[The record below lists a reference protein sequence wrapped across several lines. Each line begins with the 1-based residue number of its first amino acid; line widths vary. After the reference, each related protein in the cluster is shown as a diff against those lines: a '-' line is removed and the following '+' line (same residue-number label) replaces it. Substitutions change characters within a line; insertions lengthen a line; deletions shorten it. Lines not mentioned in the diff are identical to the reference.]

1 MGEKKRK
8 KKEKWVRPRH
18 AVITEAARFVLTPY
32 VVWKYGINFEKF
44 ADQGDRPYLV
54 LYNHQTGFDQ
64 FFVGMCFAGPVYYVA
79 TEDIFS
85 IGWVSR
91 LLQYAVAPIP
101 IKKQTTDL
109 KAVKDCAQVARE
121 GGTIAIAPE
130 GNRTFSGKTEY
141 IKPSIVKMAKLLKMP
156 IAIFRIEGGYGV
168 QPRWSDVVRRGRMKA
183 YVSRV
188 IEPEEYRKLPDEE
201 FFSMLKKE
209 LYVNEAAADQLFL
222 HKKNAEY
229 MERAMYVCPYCGLSE
244 FESHDDVV
252 ECKKCGRR
260 IQYLPSKELKG
271 VDFEFP
277 FRFVNDWYEYQ
288 NNFIRK
294 LDVSPWLE
302 KPMYRDKARLSEV
315 IVYKNKRP
323 ILEDAV
329 VCLYGDRITVEG
341 EGMEMLNFD
350 FSRTEVVTV
359 LGKNKLNIYYGGV
372 IYQIKGD
379 VRFNAVKYVN
389 IFYKFKNTEE
399 GNGDG
404 EFLGL

>member
-1 MGEKKRK
+1 MSK
-8 KKEKWVRPRH
+8 KKKKWIYPRH
-18 AVITEAARFVLTPY
+18 QVVRNLLYLVMYPY
-32 VVWKYGINFEKF
+32 CRLKF
-44 ADQGDRPYLV
+44 GVKIERMKDQQNRPYLI
-54 LYNHQTGFDQ
+54 LLNHQMVFDQ
-64 FFVGMCFAGPVYYVA
+64 FLVGMAFKGPIYYVA

-209 LYVNEAAADQLFL
+209 LYVNEAAADQLLL

>member
-8 KKEKWVRPRH
+8 KKEKWVRLRH

-141 IKPSIVKMAKLLKMP
+141 IKPSIV
-156 IAIFRIEGGYGV
+156 
-168 QPRWSDVVRRGRMKA
+168 
-183 YVSRV
+183 
-188 IEPEEYRKLPDEE
+188 
-201 FFSMLKKE
+201 
-209 LYVNEAAADQLFL
+209 
-222 HKKNAEY
+222 
-229 MERAMYVCPYCGLSE
+229 
-244 FESHDDVV
+244 
-252 ECKKCGRR
+252 
-260 IQYLPSKELKG
+260 
-271 VDFEFP
+271 
-277 FRFVNDWYEYQ
+277 
-288 NNFIRK
+288 
-294 LDVSPWLE
+294 
-302 KPMYRDKARLSEV
+302 
-315 IVYKNKRP
+315 
-323 ILEDAV
+323 
-329 VCLYGDRITVEG
+329 
-341 EGMEMLNFD
+341 
-350 FSRTEVVTV
+350 
-359 LGKNKLNIYYGGV
+359 
-372 IYQIKGD
+372 
-379 VRFNAVKYVN
+379 
-389 IFYKFKNTEE
+389 
-399 GNGDG
+399 
-404 EFLGL
+404 